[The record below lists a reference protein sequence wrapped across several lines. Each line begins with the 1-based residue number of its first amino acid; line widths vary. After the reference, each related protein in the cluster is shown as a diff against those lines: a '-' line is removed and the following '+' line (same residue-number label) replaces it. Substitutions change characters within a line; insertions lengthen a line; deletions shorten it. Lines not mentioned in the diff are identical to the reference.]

1 MKNFA
6 TSLSAFPRRI
16 RQLGKRQDGVT
27 MIEYAL
33 ISALIAVVLVA
44 VLTTLGAELG
54 TTFTKIK
61 DALTTANAT

>member
-1 MKNFA
+1 MKNLA

-16 RQLGKRQDGVT
+16 RKLGKRQDGVT

-44 VLTTLGAELG
+44 VLTSLGTELGA
-54 TTFTKIK
+54 TFTKIK
-61 DALTTANAT
+61 TSLTTANAS